1 MATPV
6 SPVIYAEPD
15 QIRAAKQNAEHVE
28 RVKSGDV
35 HMKDTMQKDSTQVN
49 SGSTSA
55 DQLVSK
61 PRRKF
66 APEPVETMTRSS
78 KPKSDMDTPPSKR
91 KFVVE
96 PVETTMKSSKTREQP
111 KEEKEK
117 PQRARKFAVEPVETT
132 MVSSKDREKKTDSLE
147 NGARPKRCFADEP
160 VETSTRNSK
169 ENEEDTKT
177 AKPRRKF
184 AVEPVETST
193 GSSRKKKEEKEVS
206 SDDASSTT
214 PSRSSS
220 SGRKF
225 TPELVGTAK
234 ASYRKK
240 PSVESAVP
248 KWLKADLEE
257 ESSWSAPE
265 PQESKFSAKNLAKKA
280 RKDPRRHSYSV
291 PDLPIIESDSSE
303 EESLTPQTPVGMSHS
318 YSADHVPQQ
327 KTKHKHSH
335 SHLPFMPDLQTLR
348 EQAVAAY
355 GSQEDR
361 IPFGHY
367 GGDSDDEDYS
377 MSIGKLSVHDGADPQ
392 LFRRMSHHDI
402 HLVQEDMRRHHAQ
415 LERAKE
421 DLREDTAGISRFSA
435 AALAARH
442 HLHISHPAGSHY
454 KNRHETEQP
463 EVKPPVQSDDEFS
476 KMRKA
481 ASPPMQGD
489 EIKFPFSLSPKMTRC
504 DTDQMPRPRRANSE
518 DEEEHDIGVPGMW
531 SAHISPMKNDAA
543 AGLWGGLCQK
553 GDAGPTRPTTP
564 LRSGL
569 QTPAFERDNPFG
581 SRTPGHGA
589 KTPRRGGGGALWGSN
604 AFMPLTP
611 PRSRNE
617 KANDGFTAALD
628 QKLLLERQIDDEF
641 HPRVITQIYNYLS
654 LGYPPI
660 ARPFDEELSK
670 ISRIPISELRKGDRS
685 HTGSMKG
692 HVGVPEGEGDAEED
706 DDGRVKGCR
715 RWDALKLYVRE
726 WARQSPLFQNEQKMI
741 ANTGTGMW
749 GNNAPV
755 RKGSWGF

>member
-1 MATPV
+1 MAAPV
-6 SPVIYAEPD
+6 SPVICAEPE
-15 QIRAAKQNAEHVE
+15 QIRNVKLDAEHVE
-28 RVKSGDV
+28 NVPKGDV
-35 HMKDTMQKDSTQVN
+35 QMVDLVQESLKQANGAVN
-49 SGSTSA
+49 SP
-55 DQLVSK
+55 DQQSSK

-66 APEPVETMTRSS
+66 APEPVETSARSS
-78 KPKSDMDTPPSKR
+78 KQKNESDTVTSPSAGKR
-91 KFVVE
+91 KFPVE
-96 PVETTMKSSKTREQP
+96 PIETTVKSSKTKEQA
-111 KEEKEK
+111 KEEK
-117 PQRARKFAVEPVETT
+117 PQRTARKFAVEPIETIAISSKEREKKTDGLENGARPKRRFAVEPVETT
-132 MVSSKDREKKTDSLE
+132 TRSSKEKED
-147 NGARPKRCFADEP
+147 
-160 VETSTRNSK
+160 
-169 ENEEDTKT
+169 DTKT
-177 AKPRRKF
+177 TKPRRKF
-184 AVEPVETST
+184 AVEPVETT
-193 GSSRKKKEEKEVS
+193 TTSSRKKKEERPASE
-206 SDDASSTT
+206 DDSLRET
-214 PSRSSS
+214 PSRTSS

-234 ASYRKK
+234 ASFRKRS
-240 PSVESAVP
+240 SVESAVP

-265 PQESKFSAKNLAKKA
+265 PQESKFSSKNLAKKA

-291 PDLPIIESDSSE
+291 PDLPIIQSDSSE
-303 EESLTPQTPVGMSHS
+303 EEELTPQTPVGLPHA
-318 YSADHVPQQ
+318 YSADHVPQRRS
-327 KTKHKHSH
+327 KHSH
-335 SHLPFMPDLQTLR
+335 SRLPYMPDIQTLR

-361 IPFGHY
+361 VPFGHY

-377 MSIGKLSVHDGADPQ
+377 ISIGKLSVHDGADPQ
-392 LFRRMSHHDI
+392 LFRRDSHHDI
-402 HLVQEDMRRHHAQ
+402 HLIQEDMRRHHEQ

-442 HLHISHPAGSHY
+442 HLHISHPAGASY
-454 KNRHETEQP
+454 KTRHETEQA
-463 EVKPPVQSDDEFS
+463 ETKAADSDDEFS

-489 EIKFPFSLSPKMTRC
+489 EIKFPFSLSPRMTRC

-531 SAHISPMKNDAA
+531 SAHISPVKQDAA
-543 AGLWGGLCQK
+543 AGLWGGMCQK
-553 GDAGPTRPTTP
+553 GDGPTRPTTP

-569 QTPAFERDNPFG
+569 QTPAYERADPFG
-581 SRTPGHGA
+581 SRTPGQGA
-589 KTPRRGGGGALWGSN
+589 KTPRKPGGGALWGSN

-617 KANDGFTAALD
+617 KSNDGFTAALD

-670 ISRIPISELRKGDRS
+670 ISRIPIAELRKGDRS
-685 HTGSMKG
+685 ASGSMKG

-726 WARQSPLFQNEQKMI
+726 WARQSPLFQTDQRIPLNI
-741 ANTGTGMW
+741 GTGMW